1 MFNDQVKE
9 ALKELARVLVLAVI
23 SVAIDFLS
31 RGSVNYGALGI
42 AVCIAILRALDK
54 WLHEKG
60 KALEDENM
68 SKGLT
73 RF

>member
-9 ALKELARVLVLAVI
+9 ALKELARVLLLAVIPVAIDALTKESINYGVLAV
-23 SVAIDFLS
+23 AT
-31 RGSVNYGALGI
+31 AI
-42 AVCIAILRALDK
+42 AVLRALDK

-60 KALEDENM
+60 KATDNEDM